1 MSLTLFP
8 VYLISMLM
16 IMYLYLIVSFVLH
29 YLWLLEHHFIIM
41 QMLTSDAQCGCL
53 IGVINVMEKTEHLI
67 FSPNLHPYLLYLI
80 SWAFQL
86 FGPKFSPLFIQ
97 FTCKTSSFFNFKMHL
112 IWPHLTITIST
123 PLILSTKV
131 FHLTLIILY
140 FISYFSLL
148 LTAKL
153 FSVQLLEK

>member
-1 MSLTLFP
+1 
-8 VYLISMLM
+8 
-16 IMYLYLIVSFVLH
+16 MYLYLTVSFVLH
-29 YLWLLEHHFIIM
+29 YLWLLFWASFHNNANAYFRCSMWLSNWCDKRHGENRTLNFFPQISTPISFIWYHELSNYLG
-41 QMLTSDAQCGCL
+41 QNS
-53 IGVINVMEKTEHLI
+53 
-67 FSPNLHPYLLYLI
+67 LH
-80 SWAFQL
+80 
-86 FGPKFSPLFIQ
+86 
-97 FTCKTSSFFNFKMHL
+97 SSFSLPANLILSNFKMHL

>member
-1 MSLTLFP
+1 
-8 VYLISMLM
+8 
-16 IMYLYLIVSFVLH
+16 MYLYLTVSFVLH
-29 YLWLLEHHFIIM
+29 YLWLLFWASFHNNANAYFRCSMWLSNWCDKCHGENRTLNFFPQISTPISFIWYHELSNYLG
-41 QMLTSDAQCGCL
+41 QNS
-53 IGVINVMEKTEHLI
+53 
-67 FSPNLHPYLLYLI
+67 LH
-80 SWAFQL
+80 
-86 FGPKFSPLFIQ
+86 
-97 FTCKTSSFFNFKMHL
+97 SSFSLPANLILSNFKMHL
-112 IWPHLTITIST
+112 IWPHFTITISA

>member
-1 MSLTLFP
+1 
-8 VYLISMLM
+8 MLM
-16 IMYLYLIVSFVLH
+16 IMYLYLTVSFVLH
-29 YLWLLEHHFIIM
+29 YLWLLFWASFHNNANAYFRCSMWLSNWCDKCHGENRTLNFFPQISTPISFIWYHELSNYLG
-41 QMLTSDAQCGCL
+41 QNS
-53 IGVINVMEKTEHLI
+53 
-67 FSPNLHPYLLYLI
+67 LH
-80 SWAFQL
+80 
-86 FGPKFSPLFIQ
+86 
-97 FTCKTSSFFNFKMHL
+97 SSFSLPANLILSNFKMHL
-112 IWPHLTITIST
+112 IWPHFTITIST

>member
-1 MSLTLFP
+1 
-8 VYLISMLM
+8 
-16 IMYLYLIVSFVLH
+16 MYLYLTVSFVLH
-29 YLWLLEHHFIIM
+29 YLWLLFWASFHNNANAYFRCSMWLSNWCDKCHGENRTLNFFPQISTPISFIWYHELSNYLG
-41 QMLTSDAQCGCL
+41 QNS
-53 IGVINVMEKTEHLI
+53 
-67 FSPNLHPYLLYLI
+67 LH
-80 SWAFQL
+80 
-86 FGPKFSPLFIQ
+86 
-97 FTCKTSSFFNFKMHL
+97 SSFSLPANLILSNFKMHL
-112 IWPHLTITIST
+112 IWPHFTITIST